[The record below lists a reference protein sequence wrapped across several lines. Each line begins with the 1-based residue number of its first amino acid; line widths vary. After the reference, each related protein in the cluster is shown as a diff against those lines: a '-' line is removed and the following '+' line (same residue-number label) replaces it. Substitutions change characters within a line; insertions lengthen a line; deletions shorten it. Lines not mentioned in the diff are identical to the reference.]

1 MHRFPHPIFP
11 YKKEKSA
18 MCLSNVYLLKENSEK
33 ELLSKNIASISFEN
47 GELVLKNILGVP
59 LKVKGEISHVDLVDN
74 YVYIKPAP

>member
-1 MHRFPHPIFP
+1 
-11 YKKEKSA
+11 

-33 ELLSKNIASISFEN
+33 ELLSKNIASITFEN